1 MNSWLNQR
9 LPQRRSVNRCC
20 PGTRQRIVLYAL
32 ASLCLVLLAASAA
45 RAQLPA
51 RYQVTKLNADFIPL
65 AFNDNGQI
73 AGFRNLALQG
83 PEDARI
89 KNFFYDP
96 ASGLTEIGLPA
107 PDIYVQQYYSCM
119 PITFSAANPYDS
131 AYVFRAGTDYM
142 DGAGNVYLRCLGSM
156 SSFLSQYLQ
165 SSCGL
170 SGPESRPILTRH
182 VWNRVSGFSRRGG
195 VYDGYWSYE
204 SCAGPMTL
212 PSQADFVSISGNV
225 GGYAWVSGIP
235 YGSIAGVLD
244 DSQMLAPALFH
255 LMVPGYDCTRFKAT
269 SSLGHLVGL
278 AAPGCSY
285 SAGYGQTFI
294 VRDGE
299 ITTPSSLQNT
309 FPRAINDLDQVV
321 GLFAYEGPSDH
332 AFIIKNNTLTD
343 IHSKMAPSFY
353 YGNSEALDINNSGV
367 ATAQYIHSTYN
378 SVRSQAFVVDVNRER
393 AIPLKKLIMS
403 EPASELVKVDLKNCF
418 GCVDMSADR
427 LHSKPIN
434 NAGVVLTHGWD
445 AANQPAVFILTPQ
458 GTWPEN
464 DTPGDLNCDGAVNF
478 DDIDPFTLAL
488 GNRPG
493 YEAQYPNCNWRL
505 ADMNGDFLVN
515 FNDVDLFVAALGG
528 AGGKKHK

>member
-1 MNSWLNQR
+1 M
-9 LPQRRSVNRCC
+9 
-20 PGTRQRIVLYAL
+20 
-32 ASLCLVLLAASAA
+32 LLGASAA

-89 KNFFYDP
+89 KIFFYDP

-119 PITFSAANPYDS
+119 PITFAASYNYESAF
-131 AYVFRAGTDYM
+131 VFRAGTDYM
-142 DGAGNVYLRCLGSM
+142 DGAGNVYHRCLGSM
-156 SSFLSQYLQ
+156 SSFLRGYMQ
-165 SSCGL
+165 SSCGV
-170 SGPESRPILTRH
+170 GIPEDRLIITRH

-212 PSQADFVSISGNV
+212 PWKAYFVSTSGNV
-225 GGYAWVSGIP
+225 GGYGWASGIP
-235 YGSIAGVLD
+235 MGSIAGVLD

-269 SSLGHLVGL
+269 NSLGHLVGL
-278 AAPGCSY
+278 AGVACSY
-285 SAGYGQTFI
+285 CSGYGQTFI
-294 VRDGE
+294 VRDAE
-299 ITTPSSLQNT
+299 VTTISSLQNT
-309 FPRAINDLDQVV
+309 MPRAMNDLDQIV
-321 GLFAYEGPSDH
+321 GVFEYQPGYGH
-332 AFIIKNNTLTD
+332 AFIIKNDTLTD
-343 IHSKMAPSFY
+343 IHSTMAPSFY

-367 ATAQYIHSTYN
+367 ATAQYVHSTYN
-378 SVRSQAFVVDVNRER
+378 SVKSQAFVVDVNRER

-403 EPASELVKVDLKNCF
+403 EPPSELVKVDLKNCF
-418 GCVDMSADR
+418 GCDDLSADR
-427 LHSKPIN
+427 LHAKPIN

-488 GNRPG
+488 GNKPG

-505 ADMNGDFLVN
+505 ADINGDFRVN
-515 FNDVDLFVAALGG
+515 FNDVNLFVAALGS